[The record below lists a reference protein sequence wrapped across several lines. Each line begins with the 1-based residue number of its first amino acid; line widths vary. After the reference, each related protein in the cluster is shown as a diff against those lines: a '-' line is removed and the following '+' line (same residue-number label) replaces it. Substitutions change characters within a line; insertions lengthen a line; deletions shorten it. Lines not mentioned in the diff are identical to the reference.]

1 MRGSFLPALRMLS
14 TVSTDT
20 AVVPAVASWNSNYD
34 GGRTPWAPQRTPP
47 GGLHGPVPGRAPV
60 ASSEGATVTVRDGAR
75 PCSPSAYRHVSPLP
89 GAVQA
94 AARIAWLSTAAA
106 LATHT
111 TRTFTVV
118 GSEAPTMFKRKQHRS
133 SIGHL

>member
-1 MRGSFLPALRMLS
+1 MELELRRWTN
-14 TVSTDT
+14 TVGAAADT
-20 AVVPAVASWNSNYD
+20 A
-34 GGRTPWAPQRTPP
+34 R
-47 GGLHGPVPGRAPV
+47 RA
-60 ASSEGATVTVRDGAR
+60 AR
-75 PCSPSAYRHVSPLP
+75 PCPRQGACRLVRGCHRDRVGRGAALSPSAYRHVSPLP